1 MKKIYFL
8 KSILLLLCM
17 AMGVNAWGEEVPYY
31 TLDGTITT
39 GGNSNY
45 AQDGGGLTQD
55 NISWSVTGNT
65 TINPWRIGGKNL
77 TDVDREVYTKTAMDV
92 AINKIELELGDL
104 TLTSLNSVQLIIAS
118 DVAFTSKI
126 DEINVGTSKNTTH
139 TITPTSSLTQWPK
152 NAYYKFV
159 FNVTAGSSN
168 SYIQL
173 KSIKF
178 YEAVGVTH
186 TLSSAVSP
194 TESGTVELGAST
206 IGETKTTTITATPN
220 DGYRFANWTVTGT
233 GSFVET
239 ATAASTTFTMGTE
252 DATITACFEL
262 IPSHTISAIATPA
275 AGGTIEL
282 GATSVR
288 EGATTTA
295 TASANAGYKF
305 TSWSITGTGAELS
318 STTDNPV
325 TISMGTADAEITANF
340 AAVVTH
346 AINWSINGV
355 IAKTDNVE
363 ENTAIDFYTPTS
375 GIPVGYTFIGWS
387 ETEILSAQDTK
398 PTLVNSAT
406 SITDKTYYAVI
417 AVGQDAPATLT
428 KMTSTD
434 TFYDGDQ
441 IVIVANNDGTDYALY
456 QELINKSYV
465 NKWEFDGQVKTVAS
479 DNKNWITVTEK
490 DGKWILGDAT
500 NGYLKNSSNE
510 LYLDTNIDN
519 AASFTLAYSAEE
531 SGFYLKTS
539 EGRWLAY
546 RSDLT
551 NKYYRM
557 GGNSTTPNG
566 VAYFDL
572 YKYETDNVT
581 YSNYCTSITSIPITI
596 GTAGYATLH
605 PEFAV
610 EADEVQMFTV
620 SKATASEITLTEV
633 LAAKANMPVILKGS
647 AGTYYLP
654 ITTDDDAE
662 DVIGTADNDNLLT
675 YGTLSAND
683 YVLYNGDDGV
693 GFYQW
698 VGSDV
703 ENRVFLPATKVPS
716 GAKFLAFSFNE
727 ETGIEKISMAADK
740 EEEAKWF
747 NLAGQRVAQPTKGMY
762 IVRGKKVVVK

>member
-17 AMGVNAWGEEVPYY
+17 VMGVNAWGEDTYAK
-31 TLDGTITT
+31 ITST
-39 GGNSNY
+39 E
-45 AQDGGGLTQD
+45 DLE
-55 NISWSVTGNT
+55 I
-65 TINPWRIGGKNL
+65 GKNYL
-77 TDVDREVYTKTAMDV
+77 IVYRVNEATTEGYVMGAANGNYMGSV
-92 AINKIELELGDL
+92 A
-104 TLTSLNSVQLIIAS
+104 
-118 DVAFTSKI
+118 
-126 DEINVGTSKNTTH
+126 
-139 TITPTSSLTQWPK
+139 
-152 NAYYKFV
+152 
-159 FNVTAGSSN
+159 
-168 SYIQL
+168 
-173 KSIKF
+173 
-178 YEAVGVTH
+178 
-186 TLSSAVSP
+186 
-194 TESGTVELGAST
+194 
-206 IGETKTTTITATPN
+206 TTITDNTLTIPTGANVITLGGSS
-220 DGYRFANWTVTGT
+220 DGYTLLLSANNQYLSGTNNTNLGTASSVSNNTKWKISFSNGNAAINNVSATTRYVRNYTNNHTFRHYATSNGMDVQLYKKVETPAYTVTIHSNNDSWGT
-233 GSFVET
+233 VSILGN
-239 ATAASTTFTMGTE
+239 
-252 DATITACFEL
+252 TITAAPEEGYRVKTGSEGYT
-262 IPSHTISAIATPA
+262 INSGTATISNNDNNTFTVTPGTDCDITINFEAIPTHAISAVASPA
-275 AGGTIEL
+275 AGGTIVL
-282 GATSVR
+282 DVTSVR

-441 IVIVANNDGTDYALY
+441 IVIVANNGGTDYALY

-596 GTAGYATLH
+596 GAAGYATLH

-703 ENRVFLPATKVPS
+703 ENRIYLPAAKVPS

-747 NLAGQRVAQPTKGMY
+747 NLAGQRISQPTKGMY